1 MRILVTGG
9 AGFIGSNLCEALLTA
24 DHTVVAVDNLI
35 TGHMRNVHALLP
47 HPKFSFI
54 EVRTEDLPILDV
66 DAVFHLA
73 SPASPVGYGEHP
85 LETLSANSQ
94 GTWRVL
100 EVCRQVGASF
110 LMASTSEIYGDPLEH
125 PQKES
130 YFGNVDPIGPRSCYD
145 EGKRFSEALTVSC
158 RQTYGIDTRIVRI
171 FNCYGPRNGLEDGR
185 MIPSFISQ
193 ALHGEPITVFGDG
206 SQTRSLC
213 YVEDLVRGLAA
224 ALLTPG
230 TCGGVYNLGN
240 PDERSILEFAEL
252 VKELSN
258 SQSPIIHRDGRPGEI
273 AMRKPD
279 ISRAIRELHWAPTV
293 DVREGLL
300 RTINWARMEVSRP
313 PASLLAE
320 A

>member
-1 MRILVTGG
+1 MRVLVTGG
-9 AGFIGSNLCEALLTA
+9 AGFIGSNLCEVLLA
-24 DHTVVAVDNLI
+24 ANHTVVAVDNLL
-35 TGHMRNVHALLP
+35 TGDLRNVQSLL
-47 HPKFSFI
+47 HHSQFSFI
-54 EVRTEDLPILDV
+54 EAQTEDLPIVDV

-85 LETLSANSQ
+85 LETLSANSK

-100 EVCRQVGASF
+100 DVCRQVGASF

-145 EGKRFSEALTVSC
+145 EGKRFSEALTVAY
-158 RQTYGIDTRIVRI
+158 REAYGVDTRIVRI

-185 MIPSFISQ
+185 MIPTFIRQ
-193 ALHGEPITVFGDG
+193 ALRGEPITVFGDG

-213 YVEDLVRGLAA
+213 YVGDLVRGLEA

-240 PDERSILEFAEL
+240 PDERTILEFAEL
-252 VKELSN
+252 VKELCESK
-258 SQSPIIHRDGRPGEI
+258 SSIVHRDGRPGEI

-279 ISRAIRELHWAPTV
+279 ISRARNELHWAPMI
-293 DVREGLL
+293 DVREGVF
-300 RTINWARMEVSRP
+300 RTINWARTELA
-313 PASLLAE
+313 ASVVASS
-320 A
+320 

>member
-1 MRILVTGG
+1 MRLLVTGG
-9 AGFIGSNLCEALLTA
+9 AGFIGSNLCEALLA
-24 DHTVVAVDNLI
+24 EDHEVVAVDNFL
-35 TGHMRNVHALLP
+35 TGHLENLHTLLP
-47 HPKFSFI
+47 HPNFSFI
-54 EVRTEDLPILDV
+54 ECQTEDLPVLDL
-66 DAVFHLA
+66 DGIFHLA

-85 LETLSANSQ
+85 LETLSANSK

-100 EVCRQVGASF
+100 EVCRQTNASF

-145 EGKRFSEALTVSC
+145 EGKRFAEALTVAY
-158 RQTYGIDTRIVRI
+158 RQEYGVDTRIVRI
-171 FNCYGPRNGLEDGR
+171 FNCYGPRNGLQDGR

-193 ALHGEPITVFGDG
+193 ALQGEPITVFGDG

-213 YVEDLVRGLAA
+213 YVEDLVQGLTS
-224 ALLTPG
+224 ALFTPG

-252 VKELSN
+252 VKALSGSN
-258 SQSPIIHRDGRPGEI
+258 SLIIHKDSRPGEI

-279 ISRAIRELHWAPTV
+279 ITRAINELKWAPTI

-300 RTINWARMEVSRP
+300 RTINWARTELFRSSQQSSA
-313 PASLLAE
+313 PA
-320 A
+320 